1 MRAGEAVG
9 LTTDGRTGTVR
20 ASCRRISGNSS
31 CIASR
36 GGGHRGCRT
45 SGRLRRGR
53 FSRDHQVVVR
63 TVTEAVYDRQNF
75 SRKEMILQEFAFLE
89 RDFGCAPPDIRLDT
103 YSLIVIW
110 AATACKVVIIDDLR
124 EGFDLLVLP
133 GLDRPGGY
141 HYRIFAIKHYREHG
155 DLNDYRR
162 AARAW
167 KRPWNFREELTQNA
181 AWVREYAADILRGDP
196 SLYRGF
202 DEAYR
207 RVLEAQENQRAEPG
221 DMSTKVP

>member
-1 MRAGEAVG
+1 MAEPVQCGRHVDGYPGTHRASLGEAAAIVG
-9 LTTDGRTGTVR
+9 VERPGG
-20 ASCRRISGNSS
+20 S
-31 CIASR
+31 
-36 GGGHRGCRT
+36 GGGGFLAT
-45 SGRLRRGR
+45 IKSWFERLRRTA
-53 FSRDHQVVVR
+53 F
-63 TVTEAVYDRQNF
+63 DRQNF
-75 SRKEMILQEFAFLE
+75 SRKDMILQEFAFLE
-89 RDFGCAPPDIRLDT
+89 RDFGCAPPDIWLDT
-103 YSLIVIW
+103 CSLIVIW
-110 AATACKVVIIDDLR
+110 TATACKVVIIDDLR

-207 RVLEAQENQRAEPG
+207 RVLEARENQRAEPG

>member
-1 MRAGEAVG
+1 MAEPVQCGRHA
-9 LTTDGRTGTVR
+9 DGYPGTHR
-20 ASCRRISGNSS
+20 ASLAEGAAIVGVEHPGGS
-31 CIASR
+31 
-36 GGGHRGCRT
+36 GGGGFLAT
-45 SGRLRRGR
+45 IKSWFERLRK
-53 FSRDHQVVVR
+53 
-63 TVTEAVYDRQNF
+63 AVYDRQNF
-75 SRKEMILQEFAFLE
+75 SRKAMILQEFAFLE

-141 HYRIFAIKHYREHG
+141 HYGIFAIKHYREHG

-167 KRPWNFREELTQNA
+167 KRPWAFREELTQNA

-207 RVLEAQENQRAEPG
+207 RVLEARENQRAEPG